1 MNFEVLYRPSYSV
14 VKIILQSGESI
25 KAESGAM
32 VSMSPNIEIKS
43 EMGGGKKGLGGFLK
57 AASRSLTGESF
68 FVTSFI
74 AHDNPGEVI
83 LAPTGVGDITVI
95 ELNDQSFMVQSGSY
109 LASSPDLK
117 VDTKFTGGKSFFS
130 KEGLFMMQVS
140 GSGQLFISSFGAIH
154 EVNLAPDEEYIV
166 DNGHIVAFDSNVP
179 YKLEKAAK
187 GLFSSFASGEG
198 MVCRYTGPGKIFL
211 QTRQVQGLAGLLA
224 PFMPKK

>member
-68 FVTSFI
+68 FVTSFT

-83 LAPTGVGDITVI
+83 LAPTGVGDITVL

-224 PFMPKK
+224 PFMQKK